1 MLTAKDVMTGEV
13 LSVPKDTPVREAIE
27 LMLIHQVAGLPVVT
41 DEMKLLGIITE
52 KDVLKLYRTPAEGV
66 EKTVEDFMTT
76 PAVYFEEDES
86 FEGICECLIRN
97 DFRRVP
103 VTSNGKV
110 VGLVSRPD
118 VAEHILERIRRAPVH
133 N

>member
-13 LSVPKDTPVREAIE
+13 LSIHKDTPVREAIE
-27 LMLIHQVAGLPVVT
+27 LMLIHQVAGLPVVAA
-41 DEMKLLGIITE
+41 DMSLLGIITE
-52 KDVLKLYRTPAEGV
+52 KDILKLYDAPAEEADRPV
-66 EKTVEDFMTT
+66 EEFMTA
-76 PAVYFEEDES
+76 PAVFFEQDET
-86 FEGICECLIRN
+86 FDEICRCLIRN

-103 VTSNGKV
+103 VTLDRKV

-118 VAEHILERIRRAPVH
+118 VAERILERIIQAPVH

>member
-13 LSVPKDTPVREAIE
+13 LSVKKDTPVREAIE
-27 LMLIHQVAGLPVVT
+27 LMLIHQIAGLPVIT

-52 KDVLKLYRTPAEGV
+52 KDILKLYRAPAEGADR
-66 EKTVEDFMTT
+66 TVEDFMTA
-76 PAVYFEEDES
+76 PAVYFEQDES

-118 VAEHILERIRRAPVH
+118 VAERVLEQIRHAVVR